1 MSIKELEE
9 FLESTRQ
16 KIANQGR
23 IADAR
28 LLEKERMLEQALAD
42 AHSGERNEFVFNPK
56 IQQEL
61 LAEYKKKVTLQDLLA
76 EQDEPMSINKWRGIL
91 QELAQRCPP
100 DRWADDAQEGPSPD
114 TFECGYCC
122 ALMQLHAMSMREDHC
137 IPIDEFPIPYIVE
150 RYEEEQGTSNC
161 KKCRAVIKNGG
172 DWGYCTCCYEETR
185 AEEEQD
191 DE

>member
-61 LAEYKKKVTLQDLLA
+61 LAEYKKKVTLQDLLT
-76 EQDEPMSINKWRGIL
+76 EYNDE
-91 QELAQRCPP
+91 
-100 DRWADDAQEGPSPD
+100 
-114 TFECGYCC
+114 
-122 ALMQLHAMSMREDHC
+122 
-137 IPIDEFPIPYIVE
+137 
-150 RYEEEQGTSNC
+150 
-161 KKCRAVIKNGG
+161 
-172 DWGYCTCCYEETR
+172 
-185 AEEEQD
+185 
-191 DE
+191 